1 MCSRGVSCTAGPLRE
16 RVEQYAAAA
25 ATEEEEEVRA
35 TEQPDD
41 SGEEQHSHNRP
52 CYVNRCSPLG
62 SQLSRGKLRR
72 TAATWLGAG
81 AAAKLKTP
89 KALGD
94 AFEAVVGAVLV
105 DSDFDL
111 QRVWAAIQPYLELDK
126 SPVMQPQVDP
136 RPTPSILQTAG
147 LLFAGALFRTYS

>member
-1 MCSRGVSCTAGPLRE
+1 MSYAAGLLRE
-16 RVEQYAAAA
+16 RVQQYAAAA
-25 ATEEEEEVRA
+25 AEEEEEEEEVRPQ
-35 TEQPDD
+35 E
-41 SGEEQHSHNRP
+41 SGEEQPGHKRP
-52 CYVNRCSPLG
+52 CYVNRCSPLD
-62 SQLSRGKLRR
+62 SQLSHGNLRR
-72 TAATWLGAG
+72 TAGTWLGAG

-111 QRVWAAIQPYLELDK
+111 QRVWAAVQPYLQLHP

-136 RPTPSILQTAG
+136 SPSPFNQPRACICETAS
-147 LLFAGALFRTYS
+147 LRCT